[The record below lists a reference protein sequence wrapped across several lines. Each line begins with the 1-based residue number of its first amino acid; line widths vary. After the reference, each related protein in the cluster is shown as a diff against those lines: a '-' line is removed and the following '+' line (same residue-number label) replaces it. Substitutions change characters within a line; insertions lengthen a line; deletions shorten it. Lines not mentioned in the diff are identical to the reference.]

1 MLLTNTR
8 YLDETFHLKSA
19 DIRISGTKIGMIEP
33 HLEPAVGEE
42 VFDCSSYLLYPG
54 LIDAH
59 VHTPDTLLRGLF
71 CDKSLHQWCDESEQ
85 GRLQQRLFD
94 YLDGSVPTDAFRT
107 LVQYAYLRYL
117 KSGVTCIVETGQA
130 DSSCQV
136 LEDTAQQAGMKAL
149 LDWYEEIPEGSNRS
163 DTIVR
168 GTHLP
173 EEEEL
178 DQAGLEAAKE
188 RVAAGQ
194 GPLMT
199 HCLETTFRRQEA
211 LRKFGISTV
220 KLLDREGLLGKDTLL
235 FHCIETDEEDK
246 QLLCESQAYLV
257 HCPVS
262 NQLCSEGT
270 MALGQLLQGGARIGL
285 GTDFLTHDIWEVMR
299 TTYRELKMDSHP
311 ERWKA
316 EHVWKLATTSPAPQ
330 LYQGSIEVGNSADLL
345 FIEDSLSLSPL
356 VELPTFSNV
365 AFNTLTFTRSEHIR
379 EVMVNGKWVIRQG
392 KSVLLDE
399 QEIETTYRSL
409 LAEIFS
415 NQLLHARERQIDRS
429 DPAYQQRMLT

>member
-33 HLEPAVGEE
+33 HLEPAEGEE

-117 KSGVTCIVETGQA
+117 KTGVICIVETGQA

-149 LDWYEEIPEGSNRS
+149 LDWYDEIPEGSNRS

-246 QLLCESQAYLV
+246 QLLCESQAYL
-257 HCPVS
+257 
-262 NQLCSEGT
+262 
-270 MALGQLLQGGARIGL
+270 
-285 GTDFLTHDIWEVMR
+285 
-299 TTYRELKMDSHP
+299 
-311 ERWKA
+311 
-316 EHVWKLATTSPAPQ
+316 
-330 LYQGSIEVGNSADLL
+330 
-345 FIEDSLSLSPL
+345 
-356 VELPTFSNV
+356 
-365 AFNTLTFTRSEHIR
+365 
-379 EVMVNGKWVIRQG
+379 
-392 KSVLLDE
+392 
-399 QEIETTYRSL
+399 
-409 LAEIFS
+409 
-415 NQLLHARERQIDRS
+415 
-429 DPAYQQRMLT
+429 

>member
-8 YLDETFHLKSA
+8 YLDETFHLKHA
-19 DIRISGTKIGMIEP
+19 DIRTTSSKIGMIEP
-33 HLEPAVGEE
+33 HIEPFEGEE

-85 GRLQQRLFD
+85 GCLQQRLFD

-117 KSGVTCIVETGQA
+117 KTGVVCIVETGQA
-130 DSSCQV
+130 DFSCQA
-136 LEDTAQQAGMKAL
+136 LERAAQETGIKAL
-149 LDWYEEIPEGSNRS
+149 VDWYDEKPSETLLS
-163 DTIVR
+163 DTLMR

-173 EEEEL
+173 EEEDLNQTRLEETKKRI
-178 DQAGLEAAKE
+178 AEGL
-188 RVAAGQ
+188 

-199 HCLETTFRRQEA
+199 HCLETTFRRAES

-220 KLLDREGLLGKDTLL
+220 KLLAREGLLGKDTLL

-246 QLLCESQAYLV
+246 QLLCENQAYVV

-262 NQLCSEGT
+262 NQLCSEGS
-270 MALGQLLQGGARIGL
+270 MALEQLLDGQARIGL

-299 TTYRELKMDSHP
+299 TTYRELKMSSHP
-311 ERWKA
+311 QRWNA
-316 EHVWKLATTSPAPQ
+316 EHVWKLATTTPIPQ
-330 LYQGSIEVGNSADLL
+330 LYQGSIKVGNSADLL
-345 FIEDSLSLSPL
+345 FIEDSLDLSPL

-365 AFNTLTFTRSEHIR
+365 AFNTLTFTRGEHIR
-379 EVMVNGKWVIRQG
+379 EVMVNGKWVIRDR
-392 KSVLLDE
+392 KSSLLDE
-399 QEIETTYRSL
+399 KELEKQYRGL
-409 LAEIFS
+409 LTEVFAKHLI
-415 NQLLHARERQIDRS
+415 QAGKRKLD
-429 DPAYQQRMLT
+429 

>member
-8 YLDETFHLKSA
+8 YLDETFHLKHA
-19 DIRISGTKIGMIEP
+19 DIRTTSSKIGMIEP
-33 HLEPAVGEE
+33 HIEPFEGEE

-85 GRLQQRLFD
+85 GCLQQRLFD

-117 KSGVTCIVETGQA
+117 KAGVVCIVETGQA
-130 DSSCQV
+130 DFSCQA
-136 LEDTAQQAGMKAL
+136 LERAVRETGIKAL
-149 LDWYEEIPEGSNRS
+149 VDWYDEKPKENILS
-163 DTIVR
+163 DTIAR

-178 DQAGLEAAKE
+178 DQIGLEAAKA

-194 GPLMT
+194 RPLMT
-199 HCLETTFRRQEA
+199 HCLETTFRRAES
-211 LRKFGISTV
+211 LRKFGLSTV
-220 KLLDREGLLGKDTLL
+220 KLLAREGMLDKNTIL

-246 QLLCESQAYLV
+246 HLLCESQAHVV

-262 NQLCSEGT
+262 NQLCSEGS
-270 MALGQLLQGGARIGL
+270 MALEQLLDGQARIGL

-299 TTYRELKMDSHP
+299 TTYRELKMSSHP
-311 ERWKA
+311 QRWNA
-316 EHVWKLATTSPAPQ
+316 EHVWKLATTTPIPQ
-330 LYQGSIEVGNSADLL
+330 LYQGSIKVGNSADLL
-345 FIEDSLSLSPL
+345 FIEDSLDLSPL

-365 AFNTLTFTRSEHIR
+365 AFNTLTFTRGEHIR
-379 EVMVNGKWVIRQG
+379 EVRVNGKWVIRDR
-392 KSVLLDE
+392 KSSLLDE
-399 QEIETTYRSL
+399 KELEKQYRGL
-409 LAEIFS
+409 LTEVFAKHLIQAS
-415 NQLLHARERQIDRS
+415 KRKLD
-429 DPAYQQRMLT
+429 

>member
-8 YLDETFHLKSA
+8 YLDETFHLRQA
-19 DIRISGTKIGMIEP
+19 DIRITGATIEQIEP
-33 HLEPAVGEE
+33 HLEPVEGEE
-42 VFDCSSYLLYPG
+42 VCDCSSYLLYPG

-59 VHTPDTLLRGLF
+59 IHTPDTLLRGLF
-71 CDKSLHQWCDESEQ
+71 CDKSLHQWCDDSEQ
-85 GRLQQRLFD
+85 GSLQQRLFT
-94 YLDGSVPTDAFRT
+94 YLDESVPTETFIT

-117 KSGVTCIVETGQA
+117 KTGVVCIVETGQA
-130 DSSCQV
+130 DFSCQI
-136 LEDTAQQAGMKAL
+136 LETTAQETGIKAL
-149 LDWYEEIPEGSNRS
+149 VDWYDETPNKGPVA
-163 DTIVR
+163 DTIKR

-173 EEEEL
+173 EEEDL
-178 DQAGLEAAKE
+178 DQAGLEATKA

-199 HCLETTFRRQEA
+199 HCLETLFRRQEA

-220 KLLDREGLLGKDTLL
+220 KLLNREGLLGKDTLL

-270 MALGQLLQGGARIGL
+270 MALEQLLEAGARIGL
-285 GTDFLTHDIWEVMR
+285 GTDFLTHDIWEVLR
-299 TTYRELKMDSHP
+299 TTYRELKMGSHP

-316 EHVWKLATTSPAPQ
+316 EHVWKLATSSPVPE
-330 LYQGSIEVGNSADLL
+330 LYQGCIKEGNSADLL
-345 FIEDSLSLSPL
+345 FIEDSLDLSPL
-356 VELPTFSNV
+356 VELPTFSNA
-365 AFNTLTFTRSEHIR
+365 AFNTLTYTRNEHIR
-379 EVMVNGKWVIRQG
+379 QVMVNGKWVIRQG

-399 QEIETTYRSL
+399 ERLEARYRSC
-409 LAEIFS
+409 LAEVFS
-415 NQLLHARERQIDRS
+415 KELIQA
-429 DPAYQQRMLT
+429 QQRKLD